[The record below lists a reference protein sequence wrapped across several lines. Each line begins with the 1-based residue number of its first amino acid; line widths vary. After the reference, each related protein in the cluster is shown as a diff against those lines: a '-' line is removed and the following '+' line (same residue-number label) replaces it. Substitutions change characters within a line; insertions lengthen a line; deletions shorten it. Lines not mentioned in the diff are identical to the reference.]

1 MSLMPERRRRRKAE
15 VNIVPLVDVL
25 TTLIFFFLVTMQ
37 FRQGQTLNITLPEI
51 NTAGKNTLNESI
63 DISITKEGKFYY
75 NGHEVSE
82 NELSGILA
90 TLGKAADKPPLV
102 IRADEQTPLRNV
114 TFLMDTCRKTGFED
128 FRLQSR
134 NGD

>member
-1 MSLMPERRRRRKAE
+1 MSLMPERRRRRVE

-51 NTAGKNTLNESI
+51 NTAGKNTLLQSI
-63 DISITKEGKFYY
+63 DITITADGKFYY
-75 NGHEVSE
+75 NGKEVSPDV
-82 NELSGILA
+82 LA
-90 TLGKAADKPPLV
+90 YTLGLLGKAADKPPLV
-102 IRADEQTPLRNV
+102 IRADENTPLRNV
-114 TFLMDTCRKTGFED
+114 TFLMDTCRQTGFDD

-134 NGD
+134 NGN

>member
-1 MSLMPERRRRRKAE
+1 MSLMPERRRRKAE

-51 NTAGKNTLNESI
+51 NTAGKNTLAQSI
-63 DISITKEGKFYY
+63 DITITVDGQFFY
-75 NGHEVSE
+75 NGSEVSAK
-82 NELSGILA
+82 ELAGILA
-90 TLGKAADKPPLV
+90 TLGKAENKPPLV
-102 IRADEQTPLRNV
+102 IRADENTPLRNV
-114 TFLMDTCRKTGFED
+114 TFLMDTCRATGFED

-134 NGD
+134 GQK